1 MKASTNSPMSDLL
14 VLCCV
19 LVFGAVLCCGGSG
32 LCNGGAVNEY
42 VGRVYVEFGKLFSNV
57 LNGGVVCM
65 LVVCIKL
72 RGCVCL
78 RSLSDVC
85 GDKLC
90 WFL

>member
-19 LVFGAVLCCGGSG
+19 FVFGAVLCCAGSG

-42 VGRVYVEFGKLFSNV
+42 VGRVSVEFGKLFSNV

-65 LVVCIKL
+65 LVVCL
-72 RGCVCL
+72 RL
-78 RSLSDVC
+78 LSDVC
-85 GDKLC
+85 GKKLC